1 MHDPRPLS
9 GAEGGN
15 MVVVPLSQPENEI
28 PITPGAV
35 TSEDGDWI
43 AYAAGGTLVAGGL
56 LLLAGARRAGMVA
69 AASGTALALLD
80 QQETLL
86 AWWNAL
92 PGYLDQ
98 VQKVLGKVENT
109 VNEAAA
115 KREDLRRI
123 LSR

>member
-1 MHDPRPLS
+1 
-9 GAEGGN
+9 
-15 MVVVPLSQPENEI
+15 
-28 PITPGAV
+28 
-35 TSEDGDWI
+35 
-43 AYAAGGTLVAGGL
+43 VAGGL
-56 LLLAGARRAGMVA
+56 LLLAGERRAGMVA